1 MSRRHS
7 ITCDGCA
14 HGTVRVRRAAFTL
27 LEVMVALVVSGLVV
41 TLAYA
46 TTQAGFDTE
55 SRLEAHRD
63 GAERVTAIR
72 ALLGDALRHQEE
84 GLRGGAVV
92 FSLTDR
98 VATDGSD
105 ADSLAFRSRGLVA
118 PYGTGIAWQ
127 VALWRSHDT
136 LHVEARP
143 SEGGTADGR
152 EGGVPLVA
160 TLTGVTGV
168 DVQVLGRGLA
178 AAWSGQWPEGDVSP
192 DAVSLLVRR
201 GDAPP
206 LQLLTRR
213 GLERAP

>member
-1 MSRRHS
+1 MNHRRRGVVASRA
-7 ITCDGCA
+7 T
-14 HGTVRVRRAAFTL
+14 RAARAARAGFTL

-72 ALLGDALRHQEE
+72 ALLGDALRHQEA

-92 FSLTDR
+92 FSLADR
-98 VATDGSD
+98 VAADGRS
-105 ADSLAFRSRGLVA
+105 ADSLDFLTRGIVA
-118 PYGTGIAWQ
+118 PYGTGVAWR

-136 LHVEARP
+136 LRIAARP
-143 SEGGTADGR
+143 TESRDTT
-152 EGGVPLVA
+152 VPITA
-160 TLTGVTGV
+160 TLPGVTGV

-178 AAWSGQWPEGDVSP
+178 ASWAAQWPEGDVAP
-192 DAVSLLVRR
+192 DAVALVVQR
-201 GDAPP
+201 GEAPA
-206 LQLLTRR
+206 LHLVVRR